1 MIHTPDFKT
10 ANFNGIFKQIVGPFD
25 GFWHRIF
32 WTKERFWLK
41 TNFWLARKNSTFSDQ
56 NGDMFY
62 SVLWLPP
69 RYKVLCL
76 YLLLI
81 PVVIGLIAIDKGT
94 VYPQLIIRLNPPSA
108 DARWQITRNKL
119 DIQYKSLNNKVWYLG
134 VSREQ
139 KK

>member
-1 MIHTPDFKT
+1 MNFK
-10 ANFNGIFKQIVGPFD
+10 NISLLKLIV
-25 GFWHRIF
+25 
-32 WTKERFWLK
+32 
-41 TNFWLARKNSTFSDQ
+41 SDQ

-94 VYPQLIIRLNPPSA
+94 VYPHFPVCLDPPYAEVHKRMSK
-108 DARWQITRNKL
+108 NKL
-119 DIQYKSLNNKVWYLG
+119 DIQ
-134 VSREQ
+134 
-139 KK
+139 

>member
-1 MIHTPDFKT
+1 MI
-10 ANFNGIFKQIVGPFD
+10 AQMVV
-25 GFWHRIF
+25 
-32 WTKERFWLK
+32 
-41 TNFWLARKNSTFSDQ
+41 KNIDLNMNLDQ

-94 VYPQLIIRLNPPSA
+94 VYF
-108 DARWQITRNKL
+108 
-119 DIQYKSLNNKVWYLG
+119 DISIYLLA
-134 VSREQ
+134 VH
-139 KK
+139 

>member
-1 MIHTPDFKT
+1 MLTEFY
-10 ANFNGIFKQIVGPFD
+10 VPFQLSWPNIID
-25 GFWHRIF
+25 MVDS
-32 WTKERFWLK
+32 KEIS
-41 TNFWLARKNSTFSDQ
+41 STQFSDQ

-94 VYPQLIIRLNPPSA
+94 VYSLIYSSA
-108 DARWQITRNKL
+108 
-119 DIQYKSLNNKVWYLG
+119 
-134 VSREQ
+134 
-139 KK
+139 

>member
-1 MIHTPDFKT
+1 MLMLWIDLTKLSWWFTIRTLKRPISTEHSNKKIGPF
-10 ANFNGIFKQIVGPFD
+10 ALNGISRVDLASGISNKK
-25 GFWHRIF
+25 RF
-32 WTKERFWLK
+32 WTCNKKL
-41 TNFWLARKNSTFSDQ
+41 NFLDQ

-94 VYPQLIIRLNPPSA
+94 VFPNFPVRLDSPSA
-108 DARWQITRNKL
+108 AVHRRRSKNKL
-119 DIQYKSLNNKVWYLG
+119 DIQ
-134 VSREQ
+134 
-139 KK
+139 

>member
-1 MIHTPDFKT
+1 MAD
-10 ANFNGIFKQIVGPFD
+10 
-25 GFWHRIF
+25 
-32 WTKERFWLK
+32 
-41 TNFWLARKNSTFSDQ
+41 KNIDLNMNLDQ

-94 VYPQLIIRLNPPSA
+94 VYFNITIHLLTVHQNLFPPVSVTEDYGPESLRIQLRLVIS
-108 DARWQITRNKL
+108 RYYIL
-119 DIQYKSLNNKVWYLG
+119 DITLDIVYRQYDMAYDKSRKINIRKKFLNNKV
-134 VSREQ
+134 
-139 KK
+139 

>member
-1 MIHTPDFKT
+1 MAD
-10 ANFNGIFKQIVGPFD
+10 
-25 GFWHRIF
+25 
-32 WTKERFWLK
+32 
-41 TNFWLARKNSTFSDQ
+41 KNIDLNMNLDQ

-94 VYPQLIIRLNPPSA
+94 VYFH
-108 DARWQITRNKL
+108 ITRI
-119 DIQYKSLNNKVWYLG
+119 D
-134 VSREQ
+134 
-139 KK
+139 

>member
-1 MIHTPDFKT
+1 MAD
-10 ANFNGIFKQIVGPFD
+10 
-25 GFWHRIF
+25 
-32 WTKERFWLK
+32 
-41 TNFWLARKNSTFSDQ
+41 KNIDLNMNLDQ

-94 VYPQLIIRLNPPSA
+94 VYFNITIHLLTVLQNLFPPVSVTEDYGPESLRIQHRLV
-108 DARWQITRNKL
+108 I
-119 DIQYKSLNNKVWYLG
+119 
-134 VSREQ
+134 SR
-139 KK
+139 